1 MDQPLQHILESLED
15 YWRKIDFPLLS
26 RLGAGVHENSF
37 TPVNFDGV
45 LPDELK
51 VLYKWKNGIKP
62 EFARDP
68 IGRQTLFNGGI
79 PMALASVW
87 QVQGLLGGDD
97 DQGWSR
103 SKIPIFESGGGE
115 YYLLDCDASTAEFG
129 RIIFYNPG
137 SVDYELTIGIYDS
150 LVTLFQSVLKA
161 YEDDLFRVGDHGYLE
176 VSDYNKLS
184 RLKKEFNPQSDYWRL
199 YNW

>member
-26 RLGAGVHENSF
+26 RLGPGVHENSF